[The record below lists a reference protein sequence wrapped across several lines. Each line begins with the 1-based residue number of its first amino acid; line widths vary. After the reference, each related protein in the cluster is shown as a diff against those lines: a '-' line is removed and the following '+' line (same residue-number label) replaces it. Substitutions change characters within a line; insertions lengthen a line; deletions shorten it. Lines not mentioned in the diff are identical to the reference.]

1 MQNKSTYI
9 PLKLKLFDNNHHSH
23 TLDREELISKK
34 SLALLMTRVVDAGRK
49 L

>member
-1 MQNKSTYI
+1 MQNKSTYVS
-9 PLKLKLFDNNHHSH
+9 LKLKLFDNDHRSH